1 MDKISS
7 VVADELT
14 QTANAAK
21 GTDIST
27 EELKKKLQ
35 DTTHNAFKQLI
46 AEVIELTHLQSN
58 STEQVANKMADK
70 ISHNKAL
77 QTALPSD
84 GKITPRSIAQIVG
97 YCYGAIMQAIDK

>member
-27 EELKKKLQ
+27 DELNKKLQ
-35 DTTHNAFKQLI
+35 DTTHNAFKQLK

-70 ISHNKAL
+70 INHNKAL
-77 QTALPSD
+77 QSALPSD
-84 GKITPRSIAQIVG
+84 GKISPRSIAQIVIT
-97 YCYGAIMQAIDK
+97 CFGAVMQAIDK

>member
-14 QTANAAK
+14 HTANAAK

-27 EELKKKLQ
+27 EELKKKLE
-35 DTTHNAFKQLI
+35 DTTHNAFKQLK

-58 STEQVANKMADK
+58 STEQVANKMAEK
-70 ISHNKAL
+70 INHNKAL
-77 QTALPSD
+77 QSALPSD
-84 GKITPRSIAQIVG
+84 GKISPRSVAQMVIT
-97 YCYGAIMQAIDK
+97 CYGAIMQAVDK